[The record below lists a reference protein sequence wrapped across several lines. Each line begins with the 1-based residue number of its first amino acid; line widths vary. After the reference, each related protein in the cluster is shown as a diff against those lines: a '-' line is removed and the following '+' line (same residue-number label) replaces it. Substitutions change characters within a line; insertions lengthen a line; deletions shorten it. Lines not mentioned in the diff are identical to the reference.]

1 MAPRAR
7 YSMQTWQRA
16 PMRSPS
22 LLRRAAA
29 AVCLLAC
36 AAPAWAA
43 FDLPALTALLAE
55 RKSGE
60 ARFTEERFVSGFD
73 GPLRASGTLT
83 FKAPDRFARH
93 TLEPVA
99 ESMLVEG
106 NTLTLKR
113 GTRTRQMAL
122 DTVPELTTLVEAVRA
137 TLTGNAGSLQRH
149 FTARV
154 EGGPALWTLT
164 LVPRDARLATQVRE
178 LQIAGQNADV
188 RSVALWMAGGDRS
201 LMLVQPPGPLTA
213 DKP

>member
-1 MAPRAR
+1 
-7 YSMQTWQRA
+7 
-16 PMRSPS
+16 MRSRS
-22 LLRRAAA
+22 LSWRAAA
-29 AVCLLAC
+29 AACLLAF

-43 FDLPALTALLAE
+43 FDLPALAALLAE

-73 GPLRASGTLT
+73 SPLRASGMLT
-83 FKAPDRFARH
+83 FKAPDRFARY

-99 ESMLVEG
+99 ESMVVEG

-122 DTVPELTTLVEAVRA
+122 DTVPELTALVEAVRA
-137 TLTGNAGSLQRH
+137 TLTGNAGTLQRH
-149 FTARV
+149 FTVRV

-201 LMLVQPPGPLTA
+201 LMSVQPPRPLSV